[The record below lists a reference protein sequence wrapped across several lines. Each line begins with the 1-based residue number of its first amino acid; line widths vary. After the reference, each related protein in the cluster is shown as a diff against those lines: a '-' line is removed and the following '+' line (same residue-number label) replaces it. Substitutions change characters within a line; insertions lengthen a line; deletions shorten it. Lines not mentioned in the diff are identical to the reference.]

1 MKGLQ
6 QIWQRLSG
14 GAAQGRGTR
23 AASAAGPA
31 TPARN
36 TTKATTKQKGDAAEQ
51 AALAFLQA
59 QGLRLLARNQ
69 RTPGRG
75 GGELDLV
82 MQATDGTVVFVEVRA
97 RRAAGHGGAAE
108 SITAAKQ
115 RRIVLAARHFLQAWP
130 GEPPACRFDVVL
142 VDGEGDARQM
152 RWVRAAFDAD
162 A

>member
-1 MKGLQ
+1 
-6 QIWQRLSG
+6 LSG
-14 GAAQGRGTR
+14 GAAQERG
-23 AASAAGPA
+23 APAGPA
-31 TPARN
+31 APPR
-36 TTKATTKQKGDAAEQ
+36 TTIQATTKQKGDVAEQ

-82 MQATDGTVVFVEVRA
+82 MQAPDGTVVFVEVRA
-97 RRAAGHGGAAE
+97 RRAAGHGDAAA

-115 RRIVLAARHFLQAWP
+115 RRIVLAARHFLQAWT

-142 VDGEGDARQM
+142 VDGEGDARRM
-152 RWVRAAFDAD
+152 RWVQAAFDAD